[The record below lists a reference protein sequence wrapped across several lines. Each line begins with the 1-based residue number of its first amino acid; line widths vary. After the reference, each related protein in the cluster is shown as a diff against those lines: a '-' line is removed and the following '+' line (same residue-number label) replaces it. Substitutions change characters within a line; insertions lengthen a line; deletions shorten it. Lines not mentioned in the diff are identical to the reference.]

1 MKKNEL
7 PCWVSKYDAKGITFR
22 KKGNAYLMIRVS
34 SKRVPDK
41 SYPVLSQEYLGTIT
55 ERDGFTP
62 SKEKAKSSD
71 CLLECSLSH
80 FIMANFYD
88 DLLRAAFNTGKKL
101 ADGKIRAAIILF
113 IYGTIT
119 PLTIRLSAI
128 GIGHEEEIEKLSLS
142 STATISNL
150 SKRISNLF
158 KEKFADE
165 TDRANLICLLKQGL
179 VDPRNTVFTS
189 YNEKVMEL
197 LRKYGDDFK

>member
-7 PCWVSKYDAKGITFR
+7 PNWVLKYDSKGITFR
-22 KKGNAYLMIRVS
+22 KKGNAYLMIKVS

-41 SYPVLSQEYLGTIT
+41 RYPVLLQEYLGTVT
-55 ERDGFTP
+55 EKDGFTP

-71 CLLECSLSH
+71 YLLECSLSH

-88 DLLRAAFNTGKKL
+88 DLLRAAFNTSKKL
-101 ADGKIRAAIILF
+101 AESKIKAAIILF

-119 PLTIRLSAI
+119 PLTIRLSAVSI
-128 GIGHEEEIEKLSLS
+128 GYEEEIEKLSLS

-158 KEKFADE
+158 KERFADE

-179 VDPRNTVFTS
+179 VDSRNTGFTS
-189 YNEKVMEL
+189 YNEKVLEIL
-197 LRKYGDDFK
+197 KKYGDDFK